1 MTTSCDAVVAGHICL
16 DIIPSLASDRFVFSP
31 GQLLEVGPA
40 ILSTGGPVSNTG
52 LALHK
57 LGVAT
62 RLMGKVGD
70 DFFGRTIQRIIEK
83 YGPSLTEGMIEVPGE
98 TSSYSIILSPSDADR
113 MFLHCSGC
121 NDTFGSDDIDYGS
134 VSSARLF
141 HFGYP
146 PVMKRTIER
155 DGAELV
161 ELFRRAK
168 ATGVTTSLDMC
179 MPDPQGVSGRD

>member
-1 MTTSCDAVVAGHICL
+1 MTTFCDAVVAGHICL
-16 DIIPSLASDRFVFSP
+16 DIIPSLAGDRFVFSP
-31 GQLLEVGPA
+31 GHLLKVGPP

-52 LALHK
+52 LAMHK

-83 YGPSLTEGMIEVPGE
+83 YSPSLTQGMIEVHGE
-98 TSSYSIILSPSDADR
+98 TSSYSIILDSSDADR
-113 MFLHCSGC
+113 MFLHCPGC
-121 NDTFGSDDIDYGS
+121 NDTFGAGDIDFGS

-161 ELFRRAK
+161 ELFQK
-168 ATGVTTSLDMC
+168 S
-179 MPDPQGVSGRD
+179 QGHGSHHFA